1 MNDAAQ
7 EKRLSAI
14 RAAFGC
20 TDEIAR
26 VVDSLTQ
33 LVHTDPEGTII
44 WAGDTLP
51 YVFLLIEGRAQAVVY
66 SAQGQLV
73 LLDTYAAGDIFGEV
87 DVVGTTSAWDQ
98 VIAVTPVDSGR
109 LRQQDFV
116 MLLESHP
123 SLAMAV
129 LRQVT
134 ARLSRTARRMIE
146 RTTLSATGRIYA
158 ELLRQANEADGRTVR
173 PLPTMSELAL
183 IVQSTRETVSRT
195 INDLERRGYIT
206 RDKDALMIVAP
217 HRVQELII

>member
-7 EKRLSAI
+7 EQRLSAI

-20 TDEIAR
+20 TDDIAH
-26 VVDSLTQ
+26 VVDGLTQ

-44 WAGDTLP
+44 WAGETAP

-87 DVVGTTSAWDQ
+87 DVVGTTTAWDQ
-98 VIAVTPVDSGR
+98 VIAVTPVESGR

-134 ARLSRTARRMIE
+134 SRLSRTARRMVE

-158 ELLRQANEADGRTVR
+158 ELLRQASEGDGRTIR

-206 RDKDALMIVAP
+206 RDKEALMIVAP